1 MSKDLFSGVVYDSFT
16 SPFTFS
22 TQLNRIISNLG
33 LFRQESHN
41 VNLIALEKITDV
53 KNLVAKE
60 NSLYAQ
66 SDWNSAQR
74 PEFSNALYQL
84 KYHGILNSVTSL
96 DLQQYAARGIADTAD
111 QVSIAL
117 SDFSDSQYSMA
128 ENAVEIDLVNALL
141 GLRVNSDYAGQGDL
155 DFLAGG
161 TRTEYTLDTSDTANI
176 FEQLSEIARI
186 QNVALGEGLAQ
197 QKQGA
202 VILAS
207 GAAAKALR
215 YHPSIKDF
223 MVYTLSVNSSDNF
236 YTRTVESNPA
246 YEVWTLNGI
255 TVIDV
260 TGYSLI
266 SDKIGVDGFAYIPR
280 MADTANALVLH
291 TGIGVRH
298 LTLGKSATLHNQ
310 YVVSDA
316 KWQFPSIA
324 TETSYL
330 AINNIP
336 TAIVFGSVSAS

>member
-1 MSKDLFSGVVYDSFT
+1 MAKDLFSGVVYDSFT

-22 TQLNRIISNLG
+22 TQLNTIISNLG
-33 LFRQESHN
+33 LFRQENHT
-41 VNLIALEKITDV
+41 VNTIALEQITDV

-60 NSLYAQ
+60 NSPYAQ

-74 PEFSNALYQL
+74 PTFTNALYQMI
-84 KYHGILNSVTSL
+84 YFATLNSVTSL
-96 DLQQYAARGIADTAD
+96 DLQQYAARGIADTGD
-111 QVSIAL
+111 QVSITL
-117 SDFSDSQYSMA
+117 NDFSDSQYSMA
-128 ENAVEIDLVNALL
+128 NNAVEIDLVNALL
-141 GLRVNSDYAGQGDL
+141 GLRVDSDFAGQGDL

-161 TRTEYTLDTSDTANI
+161 ARTEYTLDTSDTANI

-202 VILAS
+202 VILAA

-223 MVYTLSVNSSDNF
+223 MVYTLNVNASDNF
-236 YTRTVESNPA
+236 YTRAVADNPA

-255 TVIDV
+255 TVMDV

-266 SDKIGVDGFAYIPR
+266 TDKIGVDGFAVIPR
-280 MADTANALVLH
+280 MSDTANALVLH
-291 TGIGVRH
+291 TGVGVRH

-310 YVVSDA
+310 YIVSDS

-324 TETSYL
+324 TESSFL
-330 AINNIP
+330 PINNIP

>member
-60 NSLYAQ
+60 NSPYAQ

-215 YHPSIKDF
+215 YHPD
-223 MVYTLSVNSSDNF
+223 LL
-236 YTRTVESNPA
+236 P
-246 YEVWTLNGI
+246 
-255 TVIDV
+255 
-260 TGYSLI
+260 
-266 SDKIGVDGFAYIPR
+266 VD
-280 MADTANALVLH
+280 
-291 TGIGVRH
+291 
-298 LTLGKSATLHNQ
+298 
-310 YVVSDA
+310 
-316 KWQFPSIA
+316 
-324 TETSYL
+324 
-330 AINNIP
+330 
-336 TAIVFGSVSAS
+336 